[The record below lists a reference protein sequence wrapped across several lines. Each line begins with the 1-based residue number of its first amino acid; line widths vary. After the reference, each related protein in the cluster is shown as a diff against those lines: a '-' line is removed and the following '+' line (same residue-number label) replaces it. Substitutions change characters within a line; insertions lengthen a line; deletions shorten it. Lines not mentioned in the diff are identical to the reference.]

1 MDART
6 IGLLFHAWVVVAVAI
21 GSGLIAFFDSVL
33 LARVGAVVI
42 MLGLVSLM
50 PAFNYTWWEAE
61 STEEGGTSEES
72 GPT

>member
-6 IGLLFHAWVVVAVAI
+6 LGLLLHGWTVVAVAI

-33 LARVGAVVI
+33 LARVGAVII

-50 PAFNYTWWEAE
+50 PAFNYLWWE
-61 STEEGGTSEES
+61 STEDREAT
-72 GPT
+72 